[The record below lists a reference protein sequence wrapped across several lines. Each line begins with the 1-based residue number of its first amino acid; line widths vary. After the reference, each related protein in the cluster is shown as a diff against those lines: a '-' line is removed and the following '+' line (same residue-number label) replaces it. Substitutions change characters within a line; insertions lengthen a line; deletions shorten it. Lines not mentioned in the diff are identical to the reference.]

1 MGEKAL
7 INDSLLMSSLLSK
20 GINYKD
26 YNYNSSFENEI
37 DTEEFRQKKPFIIK
51 NKKFYNNP
59 FLWELILEKPYDDII
74 SSILLLHIGEL
85 DEPILSTIIQNP
97 NTKLSV
103 VKKVLTAVY
112 DKYIGL
118 NRPFQI
124 EDLMLDAVNANQL
137 ERLKVLVDFA
147 IENDI
152 KPTCGSFGNIRN
164 GSAFNEAV
172 KYSSL
177 DLVKYMME
185 LGATADCYD
194 NWPFY
199 NALKH
204 GKYAIAKYL
213 MDNGADPHQRET
225 VGKIAFKKSL
235 SEDLTEEDKL
245 ALPYFKALYSV

>member
-7 INDSLLMSSLLSK
+7 INDSLLMSNLLSK

-26 YNYNSSFENEI
+26 YNYNSSLESEI
-37 DTEEFRQKKPFIIK
+37 DTEEFREKKPFIIK

-59 FLWELILEKPYDDII
+59 FLWELILEKQYDDII

-118 NRPFQI
+118 DRSFQI

-164 GSAFNEAV
+164 GSVFNEAV

-204 GKYAIAKYL
+204 GNYAIAKYL

-245 ALPYFKALYSV
+245 ALPYFKSLYCV